1 MYWIVVEVRN
11 RVLSAVPPCHVT
23 LSELWSAKSD
33 LSLYSQWLL
42 HGKTCRLLGSSEAVG
57 LPMKSH
63 KMGWAQTLTFGCE
76 SFWHG
81 GHSVGAQL
89 SGDAHW
95 IYGNSC
101 LGKNK
106 KQTQNKTKKN
116 PTYFKGLFLLFKN
129 KVLSMKE
136 TRMMVPLS
144 PGLQRCSGRGKWGVE
159 DEDVRCSKE
168 GQANFHLNVEY
179 GILGIFKQACCG
191 FVIVVAGIPHQNIMQ
206 NSGSERVNVLV
217 PSYRLLG
224 RFGLPEGKGGIFT
237 GLGGKRRWCVAL
249 DGTGPDQNGSDPT
262 PPGVLSA
269 SGRLS
274 SPRRKTRASI
284 ALSRFDSYF
293 GYSRLSHFVSSLSF
307 PLSRSAW
314 PEASRVARQN
324 R

>member
-1 MYWIVVEVRN
+1 MYWKVVEVRN

-106 KQTQNKTKKN
+106 KQTQNKTKKPP
-116 PTYFKGLFLLFKN
+116 PTLKACSCFSKIKFCQWRRPEWWFL
-129 KVLSMKE
+129 
-136 TRMMVPLS
+136 
-144 PGLQRCSGRGKWGVE
+144 W
-159 DEDVRCSKE
+159 
-168 GQANFHLNVEY
+168 A
-179 GILGIFKQACCG
+179 QACRDA
-191 FVIVVAGIPHQNIMQ
+191 VAG
-206 NSGSERVNVLV
+206 GSEVWKMKMW
-217 PSYRLLG
+217 G
-224 RFGLPEGKGGIFT
+224 
-237 GLGGKRRWCVAL
+237 
-249 DGTGPDQNGSDPT
+249 
-262 PPGVLSA
+262 
-269 SGRLS
+269 
-274 SPRRKTRASI
+274 
-284 ALSRFDSYF
+284 
-293 GYSRLSHFVSSLSF
+293 
-307 PLSRSAW
+307 
-314 PEASRVARQN
+314 ASRKARQTST
-324 R
+324 